1 MRAWSEFI
9 PNVMPFVPGCPEF
22 EVENR
27 LRNAAIEFCE
37 RSRIWR
43 ARDVTLVTTT
53 VAGQSAYNVTGLPV
67 HAGLC
72 HLFVAWKG
80 SNERDEVPVLIEG
93 EADDIEPTAA
103 PSDTFGVMLTSRSTL
118 RLLPAPASPGLVVRG
133 SVAYCPT
140 DNADGVPN
148 ALFVEWREAI
158 EKRAIAE
165 LMLQQGKPWSSGDAM
180 GHMARADKLLDE
192 ASNKAGPVNRPG
204 HGLRVRSWG

>member
-27 LRNAAIEFCE
+27 LRKAAIEFCE

-43 ARDVTLVTTT
+43 ARGVTLVTST
-53 VAGQSAYNVTGLPV
+53 VAGQTGYTVPSLPV

-72 HLFVAWKG
+72 HIFVAWRG
-80 SNERDEVPVLIEG
+80 TDERDEVRVLE
-93 EADDIEPTAA
+93 ESDADDIEPTAA
-103 PSDTFGVMLTSRSTL
+103 ASRDFGIMLTSRSTL
-118 RLLPAPASPGLVVRG
+118 NLLPPPDSAGIVVRG
-133 SVAYCPT
+133 SVAYCPS
-140 DNADGVPN
+140 DDADGVPN

-165 LMLQQGKPWSSGDAM
+165 LMLQPGKPWSSGDAM
-180 GHMARADKLLDE
+180 GHMGRADKLLNE
-192 ASNKAGPVNRPG
+192 AANKAGPVRRAG